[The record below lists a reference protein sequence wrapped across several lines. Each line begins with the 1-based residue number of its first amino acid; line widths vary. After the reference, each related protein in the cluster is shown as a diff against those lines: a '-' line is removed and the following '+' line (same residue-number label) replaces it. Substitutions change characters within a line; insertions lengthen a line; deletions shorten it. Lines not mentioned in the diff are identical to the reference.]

1 MPGPKPRKVELTERQ
16 RAELKRISRRAKA
29 EQRQVTRARIILLAS
44 EGENNTEIARRLDTN
59 RIKTALWRN
68 HWLEADK
75 RLASAEAEE
84 DPRALPETIAEVLS
98 DAPRSGG
105 PPKFSPEQLCSIIA
119 LACEPPEN
127 SGLPVSHWTPE
138 TIAAESIK
146 RGIVESISSRHV
158 GRFLKG
164 GRAST
169 PPQSILA
176 QQ

>member
-1 MPGPKPRKVELTERQ
+1 MPGPKPPEVELTEGQ
-16 RAELKRISRRAKA
+16 RSELKRIARRAKA
-29 EQRQVTRARIILLAS
+29 EQRQVTRSKIILLAS
-44 EGENNTEIARRLDTN
+44 EGANNTEIARRLNTN

-68 HWLEADK
+68 RWLEADE

-84 DPRALPETIAEVLS
+84 DPRALPEAIAGVLS

-105 PPKFSPEQLCSIIA
+105 PPTFSAEQLCSIVA
-119 LACEPPEN
+119 LACEPPEE

-138 TIAAESIK
+138 TIAAEAIK

-158 GRFLKG
+158 GRFLKE

-169 PPQSILA
+169 PSQSILA